1 MAAMLELM
9 PFFGYYRAAKMNSA
23 YLNPGRRFTL
33 PWAELSKAFSLNK
46 IQKYIFAQHSHYQL

>member
-33 PWAELSKAFSLNK
+33 PWAELSKAFSLRK
-46 IQKYIFAQHSHYQL
+46 IKSNLHLCNIAAEV